1 MEGIQNSIW
10 DNIRE
15 TFSYRKGV
23 GEPLPIFGH
32 YGGLFKCGNEELVI
46 HTDGV
51 GTKILLAQEL
61 DKYDT
66 VGIDAIAMSVN
77 DILCVGAEPLVGV
90 DYIALAEEDDELVE
104 EIMKGLVEGA
114 RQCQCAIIGG
124 ETAVIPDIIKGG
136 KKPFDLTFTVVGR
149 TKKQILGDKIQL
161 GDVIVGLESS
171 GLHSNGYTLA
181 RKLLDS
187 KKWGKE
193 MLEPTRIYAKPVL
206 EMIEN
211 CKITGI
217 AHITGGGFSKLTRLN
232 KNVGFELNNMPKTK
246 PIFDALMAK
255 VGDVIEVHKTFNMGI
270 GMTII
275 VPKGE
280 EAKIIEIAKKHSVP
294 ASVIGRITKEAGVKL
309 IKDGKEY
316 NLVI

>member
-1 MEGIQNSIW
+1 
-10 DNIRE
+10 
-15 TFSYRKGV
+15 
-23 GEPLPIFGH
+23 
-32 YGGLFKCGNEELVI
+32 
-46 HTDGV
+46 
-51 GTKILLAQEL
+51 
-61 DKYDT
+61 
-66 VGIDAIAMSVN
+66 
-77 DILCVGAEPLVGV
+77 
-90 DYIALAEEDDELVE
+90 
-104 EIMKGLVEGA
+104 
-114 RQCQCAIIGG
+114 
-124 ETAVIPDIIKGG
+124 
-136 KKPFDLTFTVVGR
+136 
-149 TKKQILGDKIQL
+149 
-161 GDVIVGLESS
+161 VIVGLESS